1 MMYSVGR
8 LAIANTSCEQ
18 AIRPGLLGSTITMPK
33 GVTLAAR
40 ATAGNLVPHD
50 RVVGLVFASC
60 SGGCGAVNVQFV
72 NIKVAKAD

>member
-33 GVTLAAR
+33 GVTLAGKPWCKR
-40 ATAGNLVPHD
+40 T
-50 RVVGLVFASC
+50 RRW
-60 SGGCGAVNVQFV
+60 
-72 NIKVAKAD
+72 